1 MDIVQ
6 VPIPPKNA
14 QVLRTPCEFCIVGCG
29 YIAYKWPVG
38 KDGQPKNK
46 NVWGID
52 LTKQQP
58 AYGHW
63 ISQHQHQIVKEND
76 GKDYNL
82 VIIPDKEC
90 FVNQGL
96 HSIRGGTL
104 AVKCYNEDER
114 IAQGRL
120 LSPLMYESDTHTETA
135 WNDAADLVARV
146 VKECIDAGGPDAITM
161 KFFDH
166 GMGGGG
172 FENNWAVGKFFFT
185 GVGTK
190 MASIHN
196 RPAYNS
202 EVFAAGDAGTAA
214 LNSNYYE
221 AELSDVIVLIG
232 ANSLETQTNFWWAHA
247 VSNLN
252 GTSQTEKKKEFAAGE
267 PANAGRII
275 IIDPRRTPTIASAQ
289 QIAADQTLHL
299 DLEPGTDVVLV
310 NAIARIVYE
319 NGWHAADF
327 IKDHTDVQSWEEYK
341 KVSLQT
347 GKALNDVLA
356 EAEKITGVSRA
367 KMMTAAEWLAKPKQ
381 GGFRKRAWIGYEKG
395 VIWGLK
401 NYQNIASIIGLGL
414 LTDSIA
420 TRPGTACTR
429 MGGHQEGYVRPAY
442 PGPRPP
448 IYIDEALDKGA
459 GNVFWIGGCDPV
471 NTTLDALRMREL
483 LRRRGQIVNEAMN
496 ASRGKPVEAR
506 VKAIVEAVHK
516 GGLFIVV
523 QNIYYVDTA
532 KYAHVI
538 LPATRWGEHY
548 ATTMNG
554 ERRLRF
560 YEKLYSP
567 PGEAKPDF
575 VIMATVAEKI
585 RELYEKEGNA
595 EQAKRFSGFDWIK
608 EKDDRAIAERCFND
622 GADHEFPPAAAYG
635 LKPIEAYRGLTY
647 DMLKNLGNNGVILPV
662 TVAAKG
668 IEGIHGER
676 TEDPRVRGTRLL
688 HSDGKYYGKDGKAR
702 FIPAQWPGYPEK
714 VAAQMRKYK
723 FWVNNGR
730 LNHVWQTEY
739 YELRLA
745 LFKDRYPMPIVEL
758 NPEDGKSFGAES
770 GDIIEVYNDYGAVRA
785 MAYVTENVKKGH
797 VFMVFG
803 SPKGSVGVVVT
814 DHVDPDT
821 IIPYYK
827 GTWANIRRIG
837 SSKHIKDNVTFKD
850 RRVYG

>member
-1 MDIVQ
+1 MNIAQ

-14 QVLRTPCEFCIVGCG
+14 QVLKTPCEFCIVGCG
-29 YIAYKWPVG
+29 YVAYKWPVG
-38 KDGQPKNK
+38 RDGDPKGN
-46 NVWGID
+46 NIWGID

-58 AYGHW
+58 AYGTW
-63 ISQHQHQIVKEND
+63 VSENQHQIVKEQD

-82 VIIPDKEC
+82 VIIPDKDC

-104 AVKCYNEDER
+104 AVKCYNEEQR
-114 IAQGRL
+114 IAEGRL
-120 LSPLMYESDTHTETA
+120 LAPLMYESDDHTETA
-135 WNDAADLVARV
+135 WDDAVDLVARV
-146 VKECIDAGGPDAITM
+146 AKESIDAGGPDAIVM

-202 EVFAAGDAGTAA
+202 EVFAAGDAGTAG
-214 LNSNYYE
+214 LNTNYYD
-221 AELSDVIVLIG
+221 AELADVIMLIG
-232 ANSLETQTNFWWAHA
+232 ANSLETQTNFWWSHA
-247 VSNLN
+247 ISNLN
-252 GTSQTEKKKEFAAGE
+252 GSSLSEKKKEFAVNE
-267 PANAGRII
+267 PADSGMIVF
-275 IIDPRRTPTIASAQ
+275 IDPRRTPTIASAQ
-289 QIAADQTLHL
+289 QIAPEKTLHL
-299 DLEPGTDVVLV
+299 DLEPGTDVVLI

-319 NGWHAADF
+319 KRWHAGEF
-327 IKDHTDVQSWEEYK
+327 INDHTDGASWEEYK
-341 KVSLQT
+341 KVSLQLD
-347 GKALNDVLA
+347 KSLADVITN
-356 EAEKITGVSRA
+356 AEKITKVSQE
-367 KMMTAAEWLAKPKQ
+367 KMMRAAEWLAMPKQ
-381 GGFRKRAWIGYEKG
+381 GGFRKRSWIGYEKG

-401 NYQNIASIIGLGL
+401 NYQNIGSIISLGL
-414 LTDSIA
+414 LTDSVA
-420 TRPGTACTR
+420 TRPGTGCTR
-429 MGGHQEGYVRPAY
+429 MGGHQEGYVRPPY

-459 GNVFWIGGCDPV
+459 GKVFWIGGCDPV

-483 LRRRGQIVNEAMN
+483 LRRRGQIVNEAIN
-496 ASRGKPVEAR
+496 AARGKPVEER
-506 VKAIVEAVHK
+506 VKAILEAVNK
-516 GGLFIVV
+516 GGLFIIA

-554 ERRLRF
+554 ERRVRF
-560 YEKLYSP
+560 FDRLYSP

-575 VIMATVAEKI
+575 VIMAKVARRIE
-585 RELYEKEGNA
+585 ELYKNEGKTENA
-595 EQAKRFSGFDWIK
+595 NRFAGFNWID
-608 EKDDRAIAERCFND
+608 EKDDRAVAERCFQD
-622 GADHEFPPAAAYG
+622 GAEHEFPPAEQYG

-647 DMLKNLGNNGVILPV
+647 AMLKQLGNDGVILPV
-662 TVAAKG
+662 TVREQN
-668 IEGIHGER
+668 IQGIHGEN
-676 TEDPRVRGTRLL
+676 TKDPKIRGTRLL
-688 HSDGKYYGKDGKAR
+688 HADSKYYGKDGKAR
-702 FIPAQWPGYPEK
+702 FIPVQWPGYPEK

-745 LFKDRYPMPIVEL
+745 LFKDRYPMSVVEIHPQDAKNL
-758 NPEDGKSFGAES
+758 NLES
-770 GDIIEVYNDYGAVRA
+770 GDVLEIYNDYGSVRA
-785 MAYVTENVKKGH
+785 MAYVTSNVKKGH

-803 SPKGSVGVVVT
+803 SPKGSVNVIVT
-814 DHVDPDT
+814 DYVDPDT

-837 SSKHIKDNVTFKD
+837 ASKHIKETVTFKD
-850 RRVYG
+850 TRVLG